1 MDTVELNGKSFK
13 TLVEKG
19 QKIQAGQPLIEFD
32 VAAITAAGYELTTP
46 MIVTNS
52 TKYHEVN
59 YLKKG
64 LISAEDNL
72 LELK

>member
-1 MDTVELNGKSFK
+1 MDTVELNGKGFK

-46 MIVTNS
+46 IIVTNS
-52 TKYHEVN
+52 TKYLEVN
-59 YLKKG
+59 CLKKG
-64 LISAEDNL
+64 LISAQDNL